1 MQRRMRSRGL
11 AAFAGTMVVAG
22 PVLAA
27 CVGEPSYEDWAATDG
42 AAGRI
47 NLDDV
52 QDAFKRS
59 ESVTEFEER
68 VNRIYEGDG
77 VVLIRADQTESGMTL
92 DGFED
97 LDGNGEISDSA
108 DDKLFSIV
116 KNNEGNKMQGHG
128 ANGYYNRGFGG
139 GDFLLTYLLLSSFS
153 GPRYSYHT
161 APARATTVKSQRN
174 GYRSSSSYRNQ
185 VSRNGS
191 YFNKQKGFAGSSYSN
206 AGRNLSSSRQTYQ
219 STQKSSG
226 SFKSSSTNVRSAS
239 RFGGSSRGG
248 GLRGGGGAQKV
259 VGYRRGK

>member
-1 MQRRMRSRGL
+1 MKRRLRSRGL

-27 CVGEPSYEDWAATDG
+27 CVGEPTYEDWAATDG

-59 ESVTEFEER
+59 ESPTEFEER

-77 VVLIRADQTESGMTL
+77 VVLIRSDQTGEGL
-92 DGFED
+92 ILEGFED

-116 KNNEGNKMQGHG
+116 KKDDRNEMQGYG

-139 GDFLLTYLLLSSFS
+139 GDFLFTYLLISSLS
-153 GPRYSYHT
+153 GPRYYQT
-161 APARATTVKSQRN
+161 TPARATTVKSQRSS
-174 GYRSSSSYRNQ
+174 YRSSSSYRNQ

-226 SFKSSSTNVRSAS
+226 SFKTSSTNVRSAS

-248 GLRGGGGAQKV
+248 GLRGGGGAQMV